1 MKSREAVLKLRR
13 YELEERL
20 RTVTD
25 LESMIRDFEQLAGD
39 LDRQVTVEED
49 RTGIKDPKHFAYSTF
64 AKAVAQRRDNLRVSV
79 LDLKAK
85 LELAR
90 LDYDDAL
97 ANMSK
102 AETIEGRDIERPRRS
117 GSSSDRGSSLPVG

>member
-25 LESMIRDFEQLAGD
+25 LESMIRDFEQLASD

-64 AKAVAQRRDNLRVSV
+64 AKSVAQRRDNLRVSV
-79 LDLKAK
+79 LDLRAK

>member
-25 LESMIRDFEQLAGD
+25 LESMIRDFEQLASD
-39 LDRQVTVEED
+39 LDRQVSVEED

-90 LDYDDAL
+90 LDYEDAL

-102 AETIEGRDIERPRRS
+102 AETIDGRDMERPRRS